1 MATDPRADPASRVVV
16 LADDLIWSTRLVGH
30 VRAAG
35 FEAGAVRSA
44 ETYEAALAGAR
55 GAIVDLTARAYDGLA
70 AIAAARD
77 AGVAVLAVGQ
87 HDDHVLRRNALA
99 VGADR
104 VLAYRKLFE
113 DGPATIAR
121 WLAATAPG
129 APPPGTTDDPS
140 DQPDPQ
146 PLEMPS
152 R

>member
-1 MATDPRADPASRVVV
+1 MIVAEPIERRHLLV

-35 FEAGAVRSA
+35 LIPVPARTAEAFSA
-44 ETYEAALAGAR
+44 SLSGVA
-55 GAIVDLTARAYDGLA
+55 GAIVDLTSRAYDGLA

-77 AGVAVLAVGQ
+77 AGVPVLAVGQ

-113 DGPATIAR
+113 DGPATINR
-121 WLAATAPG
+121 WLAAAS
-129 APPPGTTDDPS
+129 ASAADPVDHPEHPEAS
-140 DQPDPQ
+140 P
-146 PLEMPS
+146 

>member
-1 MATDPRADPASRVVV
+1 MTLPDHPARIVL
-16 LADDLIWSTRLVGH
+16 LADDLIWSTRLAGH
-30 VRAAG
+30 VRT
-35 FEAGAVRSA
+35 AGAEPVVVRSA
-44 ETYEAALAGAR
+44 DAYAAALSAPGIG
-55 GAIVDLTARAYDGLA
+55 GAIVDLTSLAYDGLA
-70 AIAAARD
+70 SIAAARD

-121 WLAATAPG
+121 WLAASAATESEEAP
-129 APPPGTTDDPS
+129 T
-140 DQPDPQ
+140 
-146 PLEMPS
+146 